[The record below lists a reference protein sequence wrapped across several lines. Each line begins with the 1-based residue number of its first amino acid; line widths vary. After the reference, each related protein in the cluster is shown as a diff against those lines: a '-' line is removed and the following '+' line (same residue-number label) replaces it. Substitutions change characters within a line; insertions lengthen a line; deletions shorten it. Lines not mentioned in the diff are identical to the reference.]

1 MQMKRSLAAVVL
13 ILAIFLGLSF
23 QATGSAK
30 YTKDTGKKCKFCH
43 TGVPAK
49 GATDPLLN
57 DEGKKFKD
65 NGYKLTDEQKA
76 QQNS

>member
-1 MQMKRSLAAVVL
+1 MQMKRSLSAVIL
-13 ILAIFLGLSF
+13 ILAIFLGLNF

-30 YTKDTGKKCKFCH
+30 FTKDTGKKCKFCH

-57 DEGKKFKD
+57 DDGKKFKD
-65 NGYKLTDEQKA
+65 NDHQLTDEQKA
-76 QQNS
+76 KQG